1 MSRASTRPPLGT
13 IRDVVS
19 YPASPTE
26 FSNEQIKEVL
36 DAVGMPQL
44 VDRIDDHQHW
54 SMQLSPGE
62 QQRIAFAR
70 ALLQKPAWLFLDEA
84 TSALDEA
91 AEEKLYRLL
100 KDRLPGTT
108 IISIG
113 HRRALV
119 AFHSRRLELKEDGL
133 GTRELVAI

>member
-1 MSRASTRPPLGT
+1 MRLPAGFRVLFLPQRPYLPLGT

-26 FSNEQIKEVL
+26 FPDEQIKEVL
-36 DAVGMPQL
+36 DTVGMPQL

-70 ALLQKPAWLFLDEA
+70 ALLQKPA
-84 TSALDEA
+84 
-91 AEEKLYRLL
+91 
-100 KDRLPGTT
+100 
-108 IISIG
+108 
-113 HRRALV
+113 
-119 AFHSRRLELKEDGL
+119 
-133 GTRELVAI
+133 